1 QKLGRSHFM
10 RRTLNNWLKVKIA
23 VHSHGYPQRFDSL
36 SDVVS
41 VYEFKHGRRQLQ
53 EVAMGGRPS
62 DGVSFVS
69 RPFGTMF
76 GCTGGLFGPAGFS
89 DMRALLLMRL
99 HASSSR
105 ESESRGVIVQELTE
119 DFEIS
124 SNGASDHHQ
133 HIVELPDDSV
143 SLTHQA
149 NDQVWQESVYQISRD
164 GMLPSEKTDGRL
176 QNRSFHKCN
185 LHQNGLDNLHYSLA
199 AAKVSAKIS
208 KRNSTRIES
217 TCPTDYLEPPRK
229 QLRI

>member
-1 QKLGRSHFM
+1 M
-10 RRTLNNWLKVKIA
+10 
-23 VHSHGYPQRFDSL
+23 
-36 SDVVS
+36 
-41 VYEFKHGRRQLQ
+41 LQ
-53 EVAMGGRPS
+53 
-62 DGVSFVS
+62 
-69 RPFGTMF
+69 
-76 GCTGGLFGPAGFS
+76 
-89 DMRALLLMRL
+89 
-99 HASSSR
+99 
-105 ESESRGVIVQELTE
+105 ESRGVIVQELTE

-217 TCPTDYLEPPRK
+217 TCPTGPLCMNGHLLSLDHCFGCEDVSLLAACRLFRTTKEAVENMIYIVG
-229 QLRI
+229 QLLLYIRLQVFIFDPV